1 MREYLNRIVLQPR
14 RGKYDKNT
22 KLAAKEATKERLSAA
37 DAKFQNTTKTVI
49 RIILFYL
56 ALPKGESGISLV
68 SVSKEMQ
75 TFNAYQTLRKEWKQQ
90 KGVYKRIEKAKSK
103 AKEAQGKG
111 KK

>member
-1 MREYLNRIVLQPR
+1 MPNSKTLL
-14 RGKYDKNT
+14 
-22 KLAAKEATKERLSAA
+22 KLLFV
-37 DAKFQNTTKTVI
+37 KFFV
-49 RIILFYL
+49 YL

>member
-1 MREYLNRIVLQPR
+1 
-14 RGKYDKNT
+14 
-22 KLAAKEATKERLSAA
+22 
-37 DAKFQNTTKTVI
+37 
-49 RIILFYL
+49 
-56 ALPKGESGISLV
+56 
-68 SVSKEMQ
+68 MQ